1 MINFQICGNLGKDA
15 LLNQKIEDSGSESS
29 LIEFPVYSNQY
40 KGESGCYNMQLWCRK
55 TNDKKIELILETFKS
70 GTQVTCFGRIEQ
82 EKYQDKNT
90 GDNRTKTKFIVS
102 SFEIP
107 PKKEQGNTPKS
118 NYKKEA
124 LPF

>member
-15 LLNQKIEDSGSESS
+15 LLNQRIEDSGSESS

-107 PKKEQGNTPKS
+107 PKREEGNTSKFS
-118 NYKKEA
+118 YKKEA

>member
-1 MINFQICGNLGKDA
+1 MINFQICGNLGNDA
-15 LLNQKIEDSGSESS
+15 VLNEFIQNSGSESS
-29 LIEFPVYSNQY
+29 LIEFPIYSNQY
-40 KGESGCYNMQLWCRK
+40 KGDSGIYNMQLWCRK
-55 TNDKKIELILETFKS
+55 TNDKRIEIILETFKS

-107 PKKEQGNTPKS
+107 PKREEGNTSKFS
-118 NYKKEA
+118 YKKEA

>member
-15 LLNQKIEDSGSESS
+15 LLNEHIQNSGSESS
-29 LIEFPVYSNQY
+29 LIEFPIYSNQY
-40 KGESGCYNMQLWCRK
+40 KGDSGIYNMQFWCRSEK
-55 TNDKKIELILETFKS
+55 RIELILETFKS

-90 GDNRTKTKFIVS
+90 GDNRTKTKFIVTD
-102 SFEIP
+102 FEIP
-107 PKKEQGNTPKS
+107 VKKEEGNTPKS
-118 NYKKEA
+118 GYKKEA

>member
-1 MINFQICGNLGKDA
+1 
-15 LLNQKIEDSGSESS
+15 
-29 LIEFPVYSNQY
+29 
-40 KGESGCYNMQLWCRK
+40 MQLWCRK

-90 GDNRTKTKFIVS
+90 CDNRTKTKFIVS

-107 PKKEQGNTPKS
+107 TKKELGNTPKS
-118 NYKKEA
+118 GYKKEA

>member
-15 LLNQKIEDSGSESS
+15 LLNQKMEDSGSESS

-55 TNDKKIELILETFKS
+55 ANEKRIELILETFKS

-107 PKKEQGNTPKS
+107 PKKELGNTG
-118 NYKKEA
+118 NWGKKEA

>member
-15 LLNQKIEDSGSESS
+15 LLNQKMEDSGSESS

-55 TNDKKIELILETFKS
+55 TNIKKIELILETFKS

-107 PKKEQGNTPKS
+107 PKKEEVNKLKS

>member
-55 TNDKKIELILETFKS
+55 TNEKKIELILETFKS

-82 EKYQDKNT
+82 EKYNDKNT
-90 GDNRTKTKFIVS
+90 GDVRTKTKFIVS
-102 SFEIP
+102 NFEIP
-107 PKKEQGNTPKS
+107 PKKELGNLG
-118 NYKKEA
+118 NWGKKEA

>member
-15 LLNQKIEDSGSESS
+15 LLNEHIQNSGSESS

-55 TNDKKIELILETFKS
+55 ANDKRIELILGTFKS

-82 EKYQDKNT
+82 EKYNDKNT
-90 GDNRTKTKFIVS
+90 GDVRTKTKFIVS

-107 PKKEQGNTPKS
+107 PKKEQENTPKS
-118 NYKKEA
+118 GYKKEA